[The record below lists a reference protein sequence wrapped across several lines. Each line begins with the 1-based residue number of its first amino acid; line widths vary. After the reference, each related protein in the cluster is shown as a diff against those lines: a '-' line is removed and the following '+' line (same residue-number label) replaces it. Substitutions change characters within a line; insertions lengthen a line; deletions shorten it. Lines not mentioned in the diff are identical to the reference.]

1 MFRGLFVGIDR
12 YASPRINWLSCARRD
27 AVALHALFSDNLG
40 DGARLLVDEQ
50 ATKADIEQALLE
62 LQGADADDFIVIGFS
77 GHGTDSHELVT
88 YDTDPFTLST
98 SSISLER
105 LTELVSQIP
114 SHRLLC
120 VLDCCFS
127 GGMGAKVLSL
137 GIKAR
142 SLDSTESLLAQ
153 LSGKG
158 RIVFT
163 ASMATEEAYEDSTR
177 GHGFLTHFLL
187 EALQG
192 AEEVREGNRISLY
205 RLLDFVTKRVVAEAD
220 RGGRPQHPTMR
231 GQIDGELVLPQ
242 FTLGA
247 RYFEAFPDRTPARVT
262 EELSS
267 LAGFGFPRALIDAW
281 GGSITKLNQLQI
293 DAINEFGL
301 LKGQHLVVSAPTSAG
316 KTMIGELAAL
326 KGAIERKRAFF
337 LLPLKA
343 LVNDKHQYFSR
354 TYGEFGV
361 RTIRA
366 TGEITDDI
374 PALMR
379 GQYDMCLMT
388 YEKFAALIAG
398 APHLL
403 RQTGT
408 IVVDE
413 VQMIADEGRGA
424 NLEFVLTVLRM
435 QARHGVEP
443 QLIALSAVIGDT
455 NGLERW
461 LGARLLRRDERPVP
475 LEEGIL
481 QADGSFRYLDPSKTE
496 RVVES
501 FIQRQWGKGSS
512 QDWVIPLVC
521 RLVSEGKQ
529 VIVFRETRGEA
540 RGCAGYLAREL
551 GLAAAREAIEDLPT
565 GDPSGASAALRQALA
580 GGVAFHISD
589 LDRSERQV
597 VEDHFRRPGTKL
609 RVIAATTTL
618 AMGINTPAE
627 AVIVVGLTH
636 PPDTPYS
643 VAEYK
648 NMVGRAGRLGFTNR
662 GTSFLLAATPRDEY
676 VLWERYVRGAP
687 ENIRSRFL
695 ARETDLRSLVIR
707 VIVAAQR
714 TAAHALASNEVI
726 EFLDSSFGAFQQRL
740 GADHWTWDRRHIEE
754 ALANLESHQLID
766 RDHAGGYR
774 ITPLGQLA
782 GAGVEVE
789 SVVRLVGGLRSATP
803 ESINET
809 TLIAA
814 SQITVELDG
823 VLFPINR
830 KSTKKEPGAWTSELM
845 RQEVAPSVLSSLHR
859 NVDDV
864 VEATLRAKKAAA
876 CLLWIT
882 DWPMT
887 RIEDTMTQFG
897 GKFDGAAGPI
907 RSVAARTCDLLPTV
921 IRVAELL
928 HPDLHLGDRGARL
941 LARLTVGVPGE
952 IVELAGEIG
961 NRFDRSDYQAL
972 LRAGLSSIAALENAT
987 DDALRECLRD
997 NTKVEAMRKAVQG
1010 LRERERLGEPVVPPI
1025 LPKFE
1030 R

>member
-12 YASPRINWLSCARRD
+12 YASPRISWLSCARRD
-27 AVALHALFSDNLG
+27 ALALHALFSDSLG
-40 DGARLLVDEQ
+40 DGATLLVDEE
-50 ATKADIEQALLE
+50 ATAANIERALVELRAADP
-62 LQGADADDFIVIGFS
+62 DDFVVIAFS
-77 GHGTDSHELVT
+77 GHGTDSHELVP
-88 YDTDPFTLST
+88 YDTDPLTLAT

-114 SHRLLC
+114 SRRLLC

-137 GIKAR
+137 GVKAR
-142 SLDSTESLLAQ
+142 SIDSTESLLEQ
-153 LSGKG
+153 LSGNG
-158 RIVFT
+158 RVVFT
-163 ASMATEEAYEDSTR
+163 ASTAEEEAYEDGAR
-177 GHGFLTHFLL
+177 GHGFLTYFLL

-205 RLLDFVTKRVVAEAD
+205 RLLDHVTKRVIAEAD

-231 GQIDGELVLPQ
+231 GQIDGELLLPQ
-242 FTLGA
+242 FKLGP
-247 RYFEAFPDRTPARVT
+247 RYFDAFPDRTPARAT
-262 EELSS
+262 EALGS
-267 LAGFGFPRALIDAW
+267 LAAFGFPPALLAAW
-281 GGSITKLNQLQI
+281 GGTIQKLNQLQVE
-293 DAINEFGL
+293 AINEFGV
-301 LKGQHLVVSAPTSAG
+301 LKGQHLVVSAPTSSG

-326 KGAIERKRAFF
+326 KGATERRRAFF

-343 LVNDKHQYFSR
+343 LVNDKHEHFSR
-354 TYGEFGV
+354 TYGAFGL

-379 GQYDMCLMT
+379 GQYDICLMT

-403 RQTGT
+403 RQVGT
-408 IVVDE
+408 IVIDE

-435 QARHGVEP
+435 QARQGIEP

-475 LEEGIL
+475 LEEGVL
-481 QADGSFRYLDPSKTE
+481 RADGSFRYLDPAGAE
-496 RVVES
+496 RVVDPVV
-501 FIQRQWGKGSS
+501 QRQWGQGSS
-512 QDWVIPLVC
+512 QDWVIPLVR

-529 VIVFRETRGEA
+529 VIVFREVRGQA

-551 GLAAAREAIEDLPT
+551 GLLPAQEVIDDLPT
-565 GDPSGASAALRQALA
+565 GDPSGASAALRQALH

-589 LDRSERQV
+589 LDRTERQV
-597 VEDHFRRPGTKL
+597 IENHFRRPGTRL

-627 AVIVVGLTH
+627 AVVIVGLTH

-648 NMVGRAGRLGFTNR
+648 NMVGRAGRLGFTDR
-662 GTSFLLAATPRDEY
+662 GTSYLLAVTPRDEHL
-676 VLWERYVRGAP
+676 LWDRYVRGVP
-687 ENIRSRFL
+687 ENIESRFL

-714 TAAHALASNEVI
+714 TAAHALTPAEVI

-740 GADHWTWDRRHIEE
+740 GADHWTWDRQRIEE
-754 ALANLESHQLID
+754 ALANLESHELIE

-774 ITPLGQLA
+774 ITGLGQLA

-789 SVVRLVGGLRSATP
+789 SVVRLVDALRSETA
-803 ESINET
+803 ESINEP

-814 SQITVELDG
+814 TQVTVELDD

-830 KSTKKEPGAWTSELM
+830 KSTKKEPTTWTSELH
-845 RQEVAPSVLSSLHR
+845 RQDVAPSVLRSLHR
-859 NVDDV
+859 NVENDV
-864 VEATLRAKKAAA
+864 AATLRAKKAAA

-882 DWPMT
+882 DWPMA

-897 GKFDGAAGPI
+897 SKFDGAAGPL

-928 HPDLHLGDRGARL
+928 HPGLDLGERGALL

-952 IVELAGEIG
+952 IAELATEIG

-972 LRAGLSSIAALENAT
+972 LRAGLPTIEAVANAS

-997 NTKVEAMRKAVQG
+997 STKIQAVRQAVETVH
-1010 LRERERLGEPVVPPI
+1010 ERRRRGDPVLPPI